1 MFISCN
7 LQDTSSLKGGP
18 LESCPVDPFLSWESS
33 LSILGCRQPAAWLLT
48 APKGQVLGA
57 WGVGR
62 KPSGR
67 VTEANG
73 EGMPTVSWGKQT
85 ACSGLKEWNRG

>member
-7 LQDTSSLKGGP
+7 LQGTPSLKGGP

-33 LSILGCRQPAAWLLT
+33 LSILGCRQRAAWLLT

-57 WGVGR
+57 CGVGR
-62 KPSGR
+62 KPSGC

-73 EGMPTVSWGKQT
+73 EGMPTVS
-85 ACSGLKEWNRG
+85 